1 MSVKIPD
8 QGLDRPVTDL
18 ELLQRYRSGDREAVG
33 LFYRRYCRPL
43 YLYACSLT
51 RDPLRAEDVVQ
62 QAFVRLLELNP
73 AAIGRVR
80 GLLYVI
86 ARNLIRDEQR
96 RESASRKYYPLLET
110 DPPAGAGDPS
120 VGADRLE
127 ALSRALHRLPEEQ
140 REVVILKIHGD
151 LTFAEIAETVGIPEP
166 TAKARYRYALE
177 KLGGLVEKEGTE
189 A

>member
-1 MSVKIPD
+1 MSLKIPE
-8 QGLDRPVTDL
+8 QGLDLPVTDL
-18 ELLQRYRSGDREAVG
+18 ELLQRYRSGDTEAMG

-86 ARNLIRDEQR
+86 ARNLIRDDQR
-96 RESASRKYYPLLET
+96 RESASRKHYPRLET
-110 DPPAGAGDPS
+110 NPPTDNGAPS
-120 VGADRLE
+120 IGADRLE
-127 ALSRALHRLPEEQ
+127 ALSRALQRLPEEQ

-151 LTFAEIAETVGIPEP
+151 LTFAEIAETAGVPEP

-177 KLGGLVEKEGTE
+177 KLGALVEKEGRE